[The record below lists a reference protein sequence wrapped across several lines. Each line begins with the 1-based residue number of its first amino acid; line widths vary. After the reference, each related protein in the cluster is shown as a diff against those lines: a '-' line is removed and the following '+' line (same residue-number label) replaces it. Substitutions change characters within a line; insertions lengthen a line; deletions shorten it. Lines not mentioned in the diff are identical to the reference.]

1 MNKEQIYVAFRKKVE
16 SDDNYYTF
24 GKTGIIEET
33 LAYFGIPMTPFI
45 AFTPAQIH
53 ETNLKKLYDF
63 IKTTASNEQLA
74 LIYEIATGKKQ
85 VPEMNPI
92 LNSSGNVFVSMP
104 MNKEKYDCVD
114 TIRAGTEKAIIQT
127 RNTPYYL
134 DLDAHN
140 GNIFDKMLAEIQSC
154 KFLVADFTYQNEGVY
169 YEAGYAK
176 GIGKTVIHTCRDDD
190 FGNIHFDIE
199 QIQFVIWK
207 DAMDLEH
214 KLKEQIQKSQLS
226 GQ

>member
-1 MNKEQIYVAFRKKVE
+1 MNKEQIFVAFRKKAE
-16 SDDNYYTF
+16 SDNHYFTF

-33 LAYFGIPMTPFI
+33 LAYFGLPTQSFI
-45 AFTPAQIH
+45 GASSVVH
-53 ETNLKKLYDF
+53 ENHLKTLYEFMVSIATD
-63 IKTTASNEQLA
+63 EQLA

-85 VPEMNPI
+85 VPEMNPV

-104 MNKEKYDCVD
+104 MNKDKYDCVD
-114 TIRAGTEKAIIQT
+114 TIRAGTEKAITQT
-127 RNTPYYL
+127 KNTPYYL
-134 DLDAHN
+134 DQDAHN
-140 GNIFDKMLAEIQSC
+140 GNIFDKMLAEIQGC
-154 KFLVADFTYQNEGVY
+154 KFLVADFTYQNAGVY

-176 GIGKTVIHTCRDDD
+176 GIGKTVIHTCREDEFDK
-190 FGNIHFDIE
+190 IHFDIK

-207 DAMDLEH
+207 DEGDLGR

>member
-1 MNKEQIYVAFRKKVE
+1 MNKEQIYVAFRKKAE
-16 SDDNYYTF
+16 SDDHYFTF

-33 LAYFGIPMTPFI
+33 LAYFGIPMTSFI
-45 AFTPAQIH
+45 AFTSKQIH

-63 IKTTASNEQLA
+63 IKTTASKEQLA
-74 LIYEIATGKKQ
+74 LIYEIATGQKQ
-85 VPEMNPI
+85 VPTMNPI

-114 TIRAGTEKAIIQT
+114 SIRTGTEKAIIHT
-127 RNTPYYL
+127 KNTPYYL

-140 GNIFDKMLAEIQSC
+140 GNIFDRMLAEIQSC
-154 KFLVADFTYQNEGVY
+154 KFLVADFTYQNAGVY

-176 GIGKTVIHTCRDDD
+176 GIGKTVIHTCRKDEFD
-190 FGNIHFDIE
+190 NIHFDIK

-207 DAMDLEH
+207 DAMDLER
-214 KLKEQIQKSQLS
+214 KLKEHIQKSQL
-226 GQ
+226 GG